1 MGHRRFGRK
10 PGTVAFLRRAAHPLR
25 HPGAGCAGMAALR
38 TPVEEKLGIPVIEPV
53 QAAVSMAIRAVALG

>member
-1 MGHRRFGRK
+1 
-10 PGTVAFLRRAAHPLR
+10 
-25 HPGAGCAGMAALR
+25 MAALR